1 MNDRQKE
8 YFHKLYQPLVGGKI
22 VGFRIDEDSFGMSP
36 FPVFILNVHGQD
48 FDCAISA
55 DEEGNGGGF
64 MFIEEHDTV
73 LGGKTQ
79 KGSRA

>member
-36 FPVFILNVHGQD
+36 FPVFIL
-48 FDCAISA
+48 A
-55 DEEGNGGGF
+55 
-64 MFIEEHDTV
+64 TV
-73 LGGKTQ
+73 AVSCSLKNTTPF
-79 KGSRA
+79 